1 MTDEYTTNICTNE
14 DKKIKECM
22 KQKGGDEND
31 SSSSLYKTTNLNPLV
46 LIHPSSV
53 ASIVGLMSAED
64 RHDYAL
70 ENILSGNSHINF
82 WQTGERKRMEEE
94 MTQKEKD
101 NDMTNHR
108 EESMSTVDKNRA
120 LITTNP
126 IPLPLQPSSILSSRV
141 EIPVCEMLLFIA
153 CLL

>member
-1 MTDEYTTNICTNE
+1 
-14 DKKIKECM
+14 M

-31 SSSSLYKTTNLNPLV
+31 SSSSLYKTTNTNPLV

-53 ASIVGLMSAED
+53 ASIVSLMSAED

-70 ENILSGNSHINF
+70 KSIISGNSHVNF

-101 NDMTNHR
+101 NDMTNDR
-108 EESMSTVDKNRA
+108 EESMSAVDKNRA

-126 IPLPLQPSSILSSRV
+126 IPL
-141 EIPVCEMLLFIA
+141 LL
-153 CLL
+153 